1 MTTDDTVTNTEQL
14 EKQQSP
20 KTKLKLKKV
29 KDQVIVITGATSGI
43 GLVTARMAAEKGAKV
58 VAAARNE
65 DALQE
70 LVDEVK
76 KKGHEAIYV
85 KADVGKEEDV
95 NRIAETAI
103 STFGRFDT
111 WVNNAA
117 VSVFGHAMDVT
128 TEDMKRVFD
137 TNFWGPVYGTRAAV
151 KHFTS
156 RGGPGALINVG
167 SLFGDRGTVI
177 QSTYASAK
185 FALHGWTESIRMEL
199 EKEQAPVS
207 VTLIHP
213 GRIDTPYNEHARSY
227 LDKQPAH
234 YRSMIYPPEAAAEAI
249 LFAAEHPKRDMYIG
263 SQAKAIAMLGALFPR
278 LTDRL
283 MEKIMYYSQ
292 HAERPSKPREE
303 SALYH
308 AGYGMHDRGTNKGWL
323 RSRSYYAKTTKRPAI
338 TAAVAV
344 GLACVWAAVKRT
356 K

>member
-14 EKQQSP
+14 EKQQNP

-323 RSRSYYAKTTKRPAI
+323 RSRSYYVKATKRPAV
-338 TAAVAV
+338 TAAAAV

>member
-1 MTTDDTVTNTEQL
+1 MTNDYSVTHTEKL
-14 EKQQSP
+14 EQQNM
-20 KTKLKLKKV
+20 KTKIKLKKL
-29 KDQVIVITGATSGI
+29 KDQVIVITGASSGI

-65 DALQE
+65 DALKE
-70 LVDEVK
+70 LADELK
-76 KKGHEAIYV
+76 EKGHDAIWV

-117 VSVFGHAMDVT
+117 VSIFGHAMDVT
-128 TEDMKRVFD
+128 VEDMKRMFD
-137 TNFWGPVYGTRAAV
+137 ANFWGPVYGTRAAV
-151 KHFTS
+151 KHYTS
-156 RGGPGALINVG
+156 RGVPGALINVG

-234 YRSMIYPPEAAAEAI
+234 YRSIIYPPEAVAEAI

-283 MEKIMYYSQ
+283 MEKIMYHSQ
-292 HAERPSKPREE
+292 HAERPSKPRKE
-303 SALYH
+303 SALYE
-308 AGYGMHDRGTNKGWL
+308 AGYGMHNRGTNKGWK
-323 RSRSYYAKTTKRPAI
+323 RSRSYYTKATKRPI
-338 TAAVAV
+338 VSAAVVA
-344 GLACVWAAVKRT
+344 GLVALAAVKRCR
-356 K
+356 